1 MSVVALPPGALE
13 PPPVPVNVGTHDV
26 LMAPD
31 VEIDSTARRQP
42 AITVKTCLCIS
53 EQRDP

>member
-1 MSVVALPPGALE
+1 MSVVALPLGALE
-13 PPPVPVNVGTHDV
+13 PPPVPVNVGMHDV